1 MNKNL
6 VSVELSTV
14 SYILNN
20 KVTTNKYYFLK
31 YKITIYSG
39 LLRGTNN

>member
-1 MNKNL
+1 MNENI
-6 VSVELSTV
+6 VNIELSTV
-14 SYILNN
+14 SYVLNN

-39 LLRGTNN
+39 LLGGTNN